1 MIETCL
7 ECNKPARWTRST
19 QFAGDHPYC
28 DEHARM
34 QKDFNEND
42 SYAYWVENIL
52 AGEQSTC
59 DDSVG
64 YEEST
69 HEKQAEFAKNRNYKY
84 E

>member
-1 MIETCL
+1 MTEKCL
-7 ECNKPARWTRST
+7 ECNEPATWTRST

-28 DEHARM
+28 DKHARL
-34 QKDFNEND
+34 QSDFNDEPD

-59 DDSVG
+59 DDSG